1 MSAKPR
7 KSPAGKP
14 APKSTFKFKSKS
26 KTPGKK
32 KVGGKA
38 GGRAKKPAAPRKK
51 KPATPVAAAAVI
63 PNPEAEAL
71 ARRIGALAL
80 DKKALDVTLID
91 VRGKTSYA
99 DYFVIASGES
109 DRQVAAIAE
118 HVETTLKAEK
128 NLHCVGTEGRE
139 TGNWVLLDYGDVVVH
154 LFYSEQRAFYDLDG
168 LWADA
173 RREVL
178 AG

>member
-14 APKSTFKFKSKS
+14 APRSKFKSKA
-26 KTPGKK
+26 PAKK
-32 KVGGKA
+32 KVKGKA

-51 KPATPVAAAAVI
+51 KPVTAVAAAAVV

-118 HVETTLKAEK
+118 HIETTLKAEK
-128 NLHCVGTEGRE
+128 DLHSVGTEGRE

-154 LFYSEQRAFYDLDG
+154 LFFSEQRAFYDLDG